1 MEKEKTNKGMVTLAL
16 FIATF
21 LSAVEGT
28 IVSTAMPTIV
38 GDLEGISIMNWVFS
52 IFLLTSTLTTPIYGK
67 LADNIG
73 RKPIFIAG
81 LVIFL
86 TGSVLSGFSGSM
98 PQLIIWRAIQGIG
111 AGAILPISNTII
123 ADIYP
128 PERRAQIMG
137 INNSAWGIASVV
149 APLLGGLIVDNF
161 SWRWVFF
168 INLPFGLLSMIL
180 ILLFLK
186 EEKHATKGHLDI
198 WGIVW
203 LSMTISGILYGVEL
217 INKAQINW
225 IMVLIVFIVAVTCCL
240 LFVKQEKRAADP
252 IILLDL
258 FKNKTFVIQN
268 FAAGMMAIFLIAYE
282 VYVPSWTQGI
292 LGLPATFAGFATT
305 PSSIFWIVG
314 SFIAGK
320 MLSRLTPQ
328 KILMISMGLL
338 VVTGTIL
345 AFLPANTPF
354 IVFLIIGVFLG
365 TGFGITVTGS
375 TIISQ
380 SVVSLKHIGMATSFN
395 TLVRSLSQ
403 SIFISIF
410 GIVMN
415 QSLQDGVAQH
425 SDKHVTVDMF
435 NKMINPHT
443 VDELP
448 NNLVPIMHNIYHTGL
463 RNIFIVAVICMVL
476 AFVYNLKHQDQG
488 VVQ

>member
-1 MEKEKTNKGMVTLAL
+1 
-16 FIATF
+16 
-21 LSAVEGT
+21 
-28 IVSTAMPTIV
+28 
-38 GDLEGISIMNWVFS
+38 
-52 IFLLTSTLTTPIYGK
+52 
-67 LADNIG
+67 
-73 RKPIFIAG
+73 
-81 LVIFL
+81 
-86 TGSVLSGFSGSM
+86 
-98 PQLIIWRAIQGIG
+98 
-111 AGAILPISNTII
+111 II

-128 PERRAQIMG
+128 PEKRAQIMG

-161 SWRWVFF
+161 TWRWVFF

-180 ILLFLK
+180 TLMFLK
-186 EEKHATKGHLDI
+186 EDKRATEGHLDI

-217 INKAQINW
+217 LNKAHINW
-225 IMVLIVFIVAVTCCL
+225 LMIVVVAIVAVVGLL
-240 LFVKQEKRAADP
+240 LFIKREKRAADP

-268 FAAGMMAIFLIAYE
+268 FAVGMMAIFLIAYE

-320 MLSRLTPQ
+320 MLSRLRPQ

-338 VVTGTIL
+338 VVSGTVL
-345 AFLPANTPF
+345 AFLPTNTPF
-354 IVFLIIGVFLG
+354 VIFLLIGVFLG

-380 SVVSLKHIGMATSFN
+380 SVVSLEHIGMATSFN
-395 TLVRSLSQ
+395 TLIRSLAQ
-403 SIFISIF
+403 SISISIF

-415 QSLQDGVAQH
+415 QSLQNGIAQH
-425 SDKHVTVDMF
+425 PDKNLTVGMF

-448 NNLVPIMHNIYHTGL
+448 NKIVPVMHNMYHMGL
-463 RNIFIVAVICMVL
+463 RNIFIVAVVCMIL

>member
-1 MEKEKTNKGMVTLAL
+1 ML
-16 FIATF
+16 FR
-21 LSAVEGT
+21 S
-28 IVSTAMPTIV
+28 
-38 GDLEGISIMNWVFS
+38 
-52 IFLLTSTLTTPIYGK
+52 TSTLTTPIYGK

-73 RKPIFIAG
+73 RKPVFIAG
-81 LVIFL
+81 LIIFL
-86 TGSVLSGFSGSM
+86 TGSVLSGFSASM

-128 PERRAQIMG
+128 PEKRAQIMG

-161 SWRWVFF
+161 TWRWVFF

-180 ILLFLK
+180 TLMFLK
-186 EEKHATKGHLDI
+186 EDKRATEGHLDI

-217 INKAQINW
+217 LNKAHINW
-225 IMVLIVFIVAVTCCL
+225 LMIVVVAIVAVVGLL
-240 LFVKQEKRAADP
+240 LFIKREKRAADP

-268 FAAGMMAIFLIAYE
+268 FAVGMMAIFLIAYE

-320 MLSRLTPQ
+320 MLSRLRPQ

-338 VVTGTIL
+338 VVSGTVL
-345 AFLPANTPF
+345 AFLPTNTPF
-354 IVFLIIGVFLG
+354 VIFLLIGVFLG

-380 SVVSLKHIGMATSFN
+380 SVVSLEHIGMATSFN
-395 TLVRSLSQ
+395 TLIRSLAQ
-403 SIFISIF
+403 SISISIF

-415 QSLQDGVAQH
+415 QSLQNGIAQH
-425 SDKHVTVDMF
+425 PDKNLTVGMF

-448 NNLVPIMHNIYHTGL
+448 NKIVPVMHNIYHMGL
-463 RNIFIVAVICMVL
+463 RNIFIVAVVCMIL

>member
-1 MEKEKTNKGMVTLAL
+1 M
-16 FIATF
+16 
-21 LSAVEGT
+21 
-28 IVSTAMPTIV
+28 
-38 GDLEGISIMNWVFS
+38 
-52 IFLLTSTLTTPIYGK
+52 TTPIYGK

-73 RKPIFIAG
+73 RKPVFIAG
-81 LVIFL
+81 LIIFL
-86 TGSVLSGFSGSM
+86 TGSVLSGFSASM

-128 PERRAQIMG
+128 PEKRAQIMG

-161 SWRWVFF
+161 TWRWVFF

-180 ILLFLK
+180 TLMFLK
-186 EEKHATKGHLDI
+186 EDKRATEGHLDI

-217 INKAQINW
+217 LNKAHINW
-225 IMVLIVFIVAVTCCL
+225 LMIVVVAIVAVVGLL
-240 LFVKQEKRAADP
+240 LFIKREKRAADP

-268 FAAGMMAIFLIAYE
+268 FAVGMMAIFLIAYE

-320 MLSRLTPQ
+320 MLSRLRPQ

-338 VVTGTIL
+338 VVSGTVL
-345 AFLPANTPF
+345 AFLPTNTPF
-354 IVFLIIGVFLG
+354 VIFLLIGVFLG

-380 SVVSLKHIGMATSFN
+380 SVVSLEHIGMATSFN
-395 TLVRSLSQ
+395 TLIRSLAQ
-403 SIFISIF
+403 SISISIF

-415 QSLQDGVAQH
+415 QSLQNGIAQH
-425 SDKHVTVDMF
+425 PDKNLTVGMF

-448 NNLVPIMHNIYHTGL
+448 NKIVPVMHNIYHMGL
-463 RNIFIVAVICMVL
+463 RNIFIVAVVCMIL

>member
-73 RKPIFIAG
+73 RKPVFIAG
-81 LVIFL
+81 LIIFL
-86 TGSVLSGFSGSM
+86 TGSVLSGFSASM

-128 PERRAQIMG
+128 PEKRAQIMG

-161 SWRWVFF
+161 TWRWVFF

-180 ILLFLK
+180 TLMFLK
-186 EEKHATKGHLDI
+186 EDKRATEGHLDI

-217 INKAQINW
+217 LNKAHINW
-225 IMVLIVFIVAVTCCL
+225 LMIVVVAIVAVVGLL
-240 LFVKQEKRAADP
+240 LFIKREKRAADP

-268 FAAGMMAIFLIAYE
+268 FAVGMMAIFLIAYE

-305 PSSIFWIVG
+305 PSSIF
-314 SFIAGK
+314 
-320 MLSRLTPQ
+320 
-328 KILMISMGLL
+328 
-338 VVTGTIL
+338 
-345 AFLPANTPF
+345 
-354 IVFLIIGVFLG
+354 
-365 TGFGITVTGS
+365 
-375 TIISQ
+375 
-380 SVVSLKHIGMATSFN
+380 
-395 TLVRSLSQ
+395 
-403 SIFISIF
+403 
-410 GIVMN
+410 
-415 QSLQDGVAQH
+415 
-425 SDKHVTVDMF
+425 
-435 NKMINPHT
+435 
-443 VDELP
+443 
-448 NNLVPIMHNIYHTGL
+448 
-463 RNIFIVAVICMVL
+463 
-476 AFVYNLKHQDQG
+476 
-488 VVQ
+488 